1 MKLKHYYHNY
11 NLMVNMKRL
20 LLHIKYYFATKLLLK
35 YLNISHLGKLD
46 TEEDILITAVNL
58 IKN

>member
-1 MKLKHYYHNY
+1 
-11 NLMVNMKRL
+11 MKRL